1 MQGKT
6 TKDAD
11 HDTQSWLRMKS
22 KFDSLTQMERVELMR
37 TDITA
42 YLELCTMDH
51 LVGILDGIA
60 KGGPIKEDK

>member
-1 MQGKT
+1 M
-6 TKDAD
+6 A
-11 HDTQSWLRMKS
+11 S